1 MVKSIDKDSAKDMFL
16 KMVDKINND
25 PTTLKEY
32 IQKPLTYRKNVLE
45 ILSNEKKGT
54 IIWQHTDRVHVAC
67 MYLKRGSGFIYS
79 RGGIDLYNL
88 FEKNGIDM
96 TDEDEVG
103 KYFDVAWDKSN
114 PNSDVG
120 IFPKIKSSLTNYE
133 RSKLESYIV
142 NNEYMGE
149 NLDSELDT
157 NREQNNLDRTHL
169 IPVTVTGIENNKAVL
184 IMFDSYLN
192 QVPLKN
198 FENKILQLNE
208 DQDLIWWCVI
218 TKKED
223 TDFLEWYYVI
233 LDTDG
238 KVIDSFHVTDDRWYY
253 DWYYD
258 DRYQKIEW

>member
-1 MVKSIDKDSAKDMFL
+1 
-16 KMVDKINND
+16 
-25 PTTLKEY
+25 
-32 IQKPLTYRKNVLE
+32 
-45 ILSNEKKGT
+45 
-54 IIWQHTDRVHVAC
+54 
-67 MYLKRGSGFIYS
+67 
-79 RGGIDLYNL
+79 
-88 FEKNGIDM
+88 M

-208 DQDLIWWCVI
+208 NQDLIWWCVI

-223 TDFLEWYYVI
+223 TDFLEWYYII

-238 KVIDSFHVTDDRWYY
+238 EVIDSFHVTDDRWYY